1 MNLVKRIIQQLIA
14 IIILTNILYANPD
27 TLVIGQEA
35 PKVML
40 FEYGKNAYF
49 KSKDYI
55 DKKYLIYSFWA
66 TWCTPCMK
74 EIPKLHELADSL
86 DQDNSAILVSRI
98 NESNVL
104 LKLDEGYLDYLLTVP
119 QTNNI
124 KKSTFT
130 LNGIKTVQY
139 QINHEKLTNI
149 KLFLFINGQTKCLDY
164 FINNQMF
171 DMKLEEIESS
181 LSTLRIN

>member
-14 IIILTNILYANPD
+14 IIILSNILYANPD

-86 DQDNSAILVSRI
+86 DQDKFEFILI
-98 NESNVL
+98 NVKEKEHEVGPFIKNKGFTLPVLIDKYAVCFESFSGQTL
-104 LKLDEGYLDYLLTVP
+104 PLTVV
-119 QTNNI
+119 I
-124 KKSTFT
+124 DKK
-130 LNGIKTVQY
+130 GIITYYHVGYKDGD
-139 QINHEKLTNI
+139 EK
-149 KLFLFINGQTKCLDY
+149 KLSEHLK
-164 FINNQMF
+164 
-171 DMKLEEIESS
+171 S
-181 LSTLRIN
+181 L